1 MYVLC
6 DRVVFLRR
14 SFTVFQVL
22 DASRARGARPSR
34 HNRSAFEMK
43 VFVSGIGTGEEHPL
57 YDRQQLLGLFV
68 SMTCS
73 SK

>member
-1 MYVLC
+1 
-6 DRVVFLRR
+6 
-14 SFTVFQVL
+14 
-22 DASRARGARPSR
+22 
-34 HNRSAFEMK
+34 MK
-43 VFVSGIGTGEEHPL
+43 VFVSGIGTREEHPL